1 MSYLDICIFL
11 VLCETLKKGQPLD
24 LFETNLFLKF
34 FLFGLDKSIKII
46 SINNLCVNFWMFRFN
61 KCNMIGKFTVK
72 RKHIQQDHWNWP
84 QCHICYD
91 VIEQEKMAN
100 HLRHK
105 HGQV

>member
-1 MSYLDICIFL
+1 MYSVQVGNHHLTNHIKNFNHFL
-11 VLCETLKKGQPLD
+11 EYRRLQLL
-24 LFETNLFLKF
+24 N
-34 FLFGLDKSIKII
+34 I
-46 SINNLCVNFWMFRFN
+46 
-61 KCNMIGKFTVK
+61 IGKFTMK

-105 HGQV
+105 HGQVNIFVYM